1 MNFPHFG
8 RQWVKEADSSSK
20 LLSVLALSCGKE
32 TMQFPHTFKIILSL
46 HTTHK
51 YARSDN
57 S

>member
-1 MNFPHFG
+1 M
-8 RQWVKEADSSSK
+8 KEADSSSK